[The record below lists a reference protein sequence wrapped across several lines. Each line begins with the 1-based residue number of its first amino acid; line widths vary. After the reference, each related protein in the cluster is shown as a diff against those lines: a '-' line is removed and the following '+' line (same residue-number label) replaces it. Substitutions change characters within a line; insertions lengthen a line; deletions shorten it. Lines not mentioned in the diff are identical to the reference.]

1 MGQAGEASFSCSER
15 RLNIVLEYVKK
26 ERNMTTLTAY
36 PVEIKDGV
44 VRLADDSPL
53 PKYAKALLIIF
64 PDSSAFDS
72 LSLAEWQKPFD
83 KFFAVAAVHPP
94 EANIDDLS
102 DEELNRIIHDARK

>member
-1 MGQAGEASFSCSER
+1 
-15 RLNIVLEYVKK
+15 
-26 ERNMTTLTAY
+26 MTTLTAY

-83 KFFAVAAVHPP
+83 KFLAMTGDHKP
-94 EANIDDLS
+94 EADINELS
-102 DEELNRIIHDARK
+102 DEELNKLVQK